1 MANKTVK
8 FTHINGYDKDG
19 RVFLVIETE
28 TNERIF
34 INKTLL
40 DYIFANDIRK
50 VKPRDGSDKT
60 TK

>member
-8 FTHINGYDKDG
+8 FTHINAYDRDG
-19 RVFLVIETE
+19 KVLVVIETE

-50 VKPRDGSDKT
+50 VKPKDGSNKT
-60 TK
+60 E

>member
-8 FTHINGYDKDG
+8 FTHINAYDRDG
-19 RVFLVIETE
+19 KVLVVIETE

-50 VKPRDGSDKT
+50 VKPKDGSNEAK
-60 TK
+60 

>member
-8 FTHINGYDKDG
+8 FTHINAYDRDG
-19 RVFLVIETE
+19 KIFIVIETE

-34 INKTLL
+34 INKNLL
-40 DYIFANDIRK
+40 DYIFDHDIRK
-50 VKPRDGSDKT
+50 VKPKDGSNKA

>member
-8 FTHINGYDKDG
+8 FTHINAYDRDG
-19 RVFLVIETE
+19 KVLVVIETE

-50 VKPRDGSDKT
+50 VKPKDGSNKA
-60 TK
+60 